1 MSVEIFCY
9 DKLENSIAQKFKALI
24 VLVIALFFVAETG
37 MAESLL
43 EQSWVA
49 KLVAE
54 ALLERFHVSVF
65 ERQRAR

>member
-1 MSVEIFCY
+1 
-9 DKLENSIAQKFKALI
+9 
-24 VLVIALFFVAETG
+24 VAETG

-43 EQSWVA
+43 EQSWIA

-65 ERQRAR
+65 ERQPAR